1 MGLCATLTMT
11 TNDRQEFVRLPVLHL
26 GRSLKTKFAAT
37 YSGGGGNIYQAE
49 RPSLYGHALC
59 SLLNALSQERVRI

>member
-37 YSGGGGNIYQAE
+37 YSGGGG
-49 RPSLYGHALC
+49 
-59 SLLNALSQERVRI
+59 